1 MRSRPYD
8 IFRKDNLGE
17 PVWIEATETFEA
29 AKRRII
35 DLAARTPGHY
45 MVFCQNNGQVVSTM
59 TTVASPAAREEHR
72 TNGVTLEEFAMP
84 PGSRSETVF

>member
-8 IFRKDNLGE
+8 IFRKDKFGE
-17 PVWIEATETFEA
+17 PVWVEAAESFEA

-35 DLAARTPGHY
+35 DLGARTPGQY

-59 TTVASPAAREEHR
+59 TTVASPAAQEEHR
-72 TNGVTLEEFAMP
+72 TNGATLEDFAMP
-84 PGSRSETVF
+84 PAGRSETVF